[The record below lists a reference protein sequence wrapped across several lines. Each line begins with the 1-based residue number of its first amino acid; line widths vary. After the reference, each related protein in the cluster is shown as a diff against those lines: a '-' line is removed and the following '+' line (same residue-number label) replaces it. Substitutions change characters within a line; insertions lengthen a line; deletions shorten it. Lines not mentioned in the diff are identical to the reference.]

1 MDFCV
6 SPTHCSV
13 TSSVQHCCCCH
24 NWKTSQRHQE
34 FLLAVQHATL
44 FSGNPPVPSAS
55 GWRETIHDISCS
67 GRQPATRANSDLWS
81 NIRLW
86 VDVLTRISC
95 RDISAVSRIKN
106 RRDMEMQDSS
116 ESSQKR
122 KLNALKTNI
131 SVDGNAPANWS
142 RLALVAAPETSI
154 SCDRKGQN
162 FAKTLQIFKLRSKDW
177 LSVSLLGLVGLG
189 VACNKS
195 LCVGQC
201 RVSVMS
207 VGHLSD
213 CAAAPLWI
221 PTVAS
226 CVGPHWSWYKK
237 GLL

>member
-1 MDFCV
+1 
-6 SPTHCSV
+6 
-13 TSSVQHCCCCH
+13 
-24 NWKTSQRHQE
+24 
-34 FLLAVQHATL
+34 
-44 FSGNPPVPSAS
+44 
-55 GWRETIHDISCS
+55 
-67 GRQPATRANSDLWS
+67 
-81 NIRLW
+81 
-86 VDVLTRISC
+86 
-95 RDISAVSRIKN
+95 
-106 RRDMEMQDSS
+106 MEMHDS

-122 KLNALKTNI
+122 GLYEN

-142 RLALVAAPETSI
+142 RLAFVAAPEISI
-154 SCDRKGQN
+154 SCERKGQN

-226 CVGPHWSWYKK
+226 CVCPH
-237 GLL
+237 